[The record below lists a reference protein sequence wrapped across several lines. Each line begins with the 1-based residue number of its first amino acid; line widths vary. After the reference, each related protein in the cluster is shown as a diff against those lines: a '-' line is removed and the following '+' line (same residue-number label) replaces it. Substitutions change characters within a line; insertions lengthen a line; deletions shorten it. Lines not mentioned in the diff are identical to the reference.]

1 MNRKLRSATLNVC
14 STVLNLSSA
23 VLNIGSTVMNIDFSL
38 MIRTNAIND
47 EDNHH

>member
-1 MNRKLRSATLNVC
+1 MFSVVERVF
-14 STVLNLSSA
+14 SSA
-23 VLNIGSTVMNIDFSL
+23 EHKFNNAEHRFNSYEHRFSL